1 MTVEVFRDAWGVP
14 HVRADD
20 ELGLAYGQ
28 GLVTAVDR
36 AWQVEVDL
44 WRAQGRLAERLG
56 PAGVD
61 WDVLARRLRIADTA
75 RRVHDALPE
84 DDRAWL
90 AAYVRGIDDG
100 LRGRPVAEVE
110 ALDAHLGGTTTREPW
125 PAWGP
130 VGMLLVAHVLF
141 STFPRLLWND
151 HVAHALGDD
160 AVGLF
165 DAAGGAGDPGSGG
178 SNAWALHGSRTA
190 SGLPLVA
197 GDPHRLLELPGVY
210 QQVRLAC
217 PGVDV
222 VGLAFPGVPGVPHVA
237 HTGDVAWG
245 VTNAMAHHVE
255 VFRERL
261 RRSSDGWRARG
272 PDGWE
277 PASVHTESI
286 RVRGGADVPVLVGET
301 ARGPLLWRER
311 PDDGPAREVADVVRA
326 APPGGRGAVTG
337 DDVVERDAWS
347 VRFPVRA
354 TADAGVGC
362 LRRLLHVRTAHEV
375 AGVLRDWVDPVN
387 RVLVG
392 DRHGTVLRVVAGRVP
407 DRDAGLR
414 HRPHDAWSD
423 AGRPPRWVSPVDPEP
438 VTDVAV
444 DANERPAHA
453 DHDLGALYAPP
464 QRARR
469 IRTLLDATRD
479 EPATAASTARV
490 HGDVRHDGAA
500 RLLAHLPPA
509 DADRSADAVDLSA
522 DARRLRDRLLAWD
535 REMAADSPSAADFAR
550 WRSALVRR
558 VAAHPSL
565 AALHDDAGAGPV
577 LAPWFVVPARVADAL
592 PALLDADC
600 ADPDRLRLDGPGL
613 ARAALEDVIAEAHAP
628 RTDGTAADD
637 EAATWADLHRLHP
650 LHVLDEVPGCASP
663 FRVDA
668 GVGGDTECVRSTSST
683 PGVTHRSWRGSVARY
698 VWDLADRERSRW
710 NVPFGASGVP
720 GDPHALD
727 QLDAWLDAR
736 TTEVVTDWDRLH
748 REDLP

>member
-1 MTVEVFRDAWGVP
+1 MTVEVFRDACGVP
-14 HVRADD
+14 HVRAGDD
-20 ELGLAYGQ
+20 LGLAYGQ

-44 WRAQGRLAERLG
+44 WRAQGRLAERIG

-75 RRVHDALPE
+75 RRVHDALPA
-84 DDRAWL
+84 DDRAWV

-100 LRGRPVAEVE
+100 LRERPVAEVD
-110 ALDAHLGGTTTREPW
+110 ALDARLGGSTPREPW

-130 VGMLLVAHVLF
+130 VGVLLVAHALF

-151 HVAHALGDD
+151 HVARALGDD
-160 AVGLF
+160 AVALF

-222 VGLAFPGVPGVPHVA
+222 VGLAFPGVPGAPHVA

-261 RRSSDGWRARG
+261 RREGDTWQALG

-277 PASVHTESI
+277 PATVHEETI

-301 ARGPLLWRER
+301 ARGPVLWRDGA
-311 PDDGPAREVADVVRA
+311 DDDPAREVA
-326 APPGGRGAVTG
+326 PGPGPASSGRRSPATADDAV
-337 DDVVERDAWS
+337 EHDAWS

-362 LRRLLHVRTAHEV
+362 LRRLLHVRTAGEV
-375 AGVLRDWVDPVN
+375 ADVLRDWVDPVN
-387 RVLVG
+387 RVLVA
-392 DRHGTVLRVVAGRVP
+392 DRRGAVLRVVAGRVP
-407 DRDAGLR
+407 ERDAGLR

-423 AGRPPRWVSPVDPEP
+423 AGRAPHWVSPVDPEP

-444 DANERPAHA
+444 DANERPARP
-453 DHDLGALYAPP
+453 DHDLGALYAPA

-479 EPATAASTARV
+479 EPATAVSTARV

-500 RLLAHLPPA
+500 RLLAHLPRT
-509 DADRSADAVDLSA
+509 DAALSVA
-522 DARRLRDRLLAWD
+522 ARTLRDRLLTWD
-535 REMAADSPSAADFAR
+535 REMAADSRDAAAFAR
-550 WRSALVRR
+550 WRAALVRR

-565 AALHDDAGAGPV
+565 AALHDDPGAGPV

-592 PALLDADC
+592 PALLDADR
-600 ADPDRLRLDGPGL
+600 ADPDRLRLDGPAL
-613 ARAALEDVIAEAHAP
+613 VRAALEDVAAETHATW
-628 RTDGTAADD
+628 TDGASGDD
-637 EAATWADLHRLHP
+637 ATVWADLHRLHP

-663 FRVDA
+663 FPVDV
-668 GVGGDTECVRSTSST
+668 GVGGDTDCVRSTSST

>member
-1 MTVEVFRDAWGVP
+1 MTVEVYRDAWGVP

-20 ELGLAYGQ
+20 DLGLAYGQ

-75 RRVHDALPE
+75 RRVHDALPD

-100 LRGRPVAEVE
+100 LRRRRVAEVD
-110 ALDAHLGGTTTREPW
+110 ALDAHLGGSTPREPW

-130 VGMLLVAHVLF
+130 VGVLLVAHVLF

-151 HVAHALGDD
+151 HVARALGDD
-160 AVGLF
+160 AVALF

-261 RRSSDGWRARG
+261 RRDHDGWHALG

-277 PASVHTESI
+277 AATVHEETV
-286 RVRGGADVPVLVGET
+286 RVRGGGDVPVLVGET
-301 ARGPLLWRER
+301 ARGPVLWRTPHAER
-311 PDDGPAREVADVVRA
+311 PAGSDD
-326 APPGGRGAVTG
+326 APLPG
-337 DDVVERDAWS
+337 DDVVAAWS
-347 VRFPVRA
+347 VRLPVRA
-354 TADAGVGC
+354 TDDAGVGC
-362 LRRLLHVRTAHEV
+362 LRRLLHVRDAHDV
-375 AGVLRDWVDPVN
+375 AHVLRDWVDPVN
-387 RVLVG
+387 RVLVA

-407 DRDAGLR
+407 ERAASQR
-414 HRPHDAWSD
+414 RRPHDAWSP
-423 AGRPPRWVSPVDPEP
+423 AGRVPPWAPPVPPEH
-438 VTDVAV
+438 VATVAV
-444 DANERPAHA
+444 DANERPARA
-453 DHDLGALYAPP
+453 EHDLGALYAPA

-469 IRTLLDATRD
+469 IRTLLDAAHD
-479 EPATAASTARV
+479 AHPGQETAASTAHV
-490 HGDVRHDGAA
+490 HADVRHDGAA
-500 RLLAHLPPA
+500 RLLAHLPPD
-509 DADRSADAVDLSA
+509 DATLSPA
-522 DARRLRDRLLAWD
+522 ARVLRARLLAWD
-535 REMAADSPSAADFAR
+535 RAMDADSSGAADLAR
-550 WRSALVRR
+550 WRSALVRH

-565 AALHDDAGAGPV
+565 AALHDDHAAGP
-577 LAPWFVVPARVADAL
+577 LLDPWFVVPARVADAL
-592 PALLDADC
+592 PALLDADRE
-600 ADPDRLRLDGPGL
+600 DPTRLRLDGRAL
-613 ARAALEDVIAEAHAP
+613 ARTALEDAAAEA
-628 RTDGTAADD
+628 AAQP
-637 EAATWADLHRLHP
+637 ATTWGDRHRLHP
-650 LHVLDEVPGCASP
+650 LHVLDDVPGCASP
-663 FRVDA
+663 FAVDV
-668 GVGGDTECVRSTSST
+668 GLGGDTDCVRSTSST
-683 PGVTHRSWRGSVARY
+683 PGVSDRTWRGSVARY
-698 VWDLADRERSRW
+698 VWDLADRDRSRW

-727 QLDAWLDAR
+727 QLDAWVDAR
-736 TTEVVTDWDRLH
+736 TTEVVTDWDLLH
-748 REDLP
+748 REDLPHPEDLP